1 MTFRQL
7 LKEGRV
13 YRVHT
18 TEFYWDKNGNRHEK
32 FGNRSHDWE
41 NTCMTYAEARA
52 LQFKLPT
59 RVNRLYVFA
68 DDFSEEIRE
77 LAKREDP
84 NDTRSI
90 SERHI
95 YEQELPVI
103 PYTPKNKEKSD
114 GIPMWANIVFGIPLS
129 IIRAALKM

>member
-13 YRVHT
+13 YKVHT
-18 TEFYWDKNGNRHEK
+18 IQYYWDIHGNQHEEI
-32 FGNRSHDWE
+32 GSRPDWE
-41 NTCMTYAEARA
+41 NICMTYQEAMA

-59 RVNRLYVFA
+59 RVNRDYVFA
-68 DDFSEEIRE
+68 DDISDTLRR
-77 LAKREDP
+77 LAEREDP

-90 SERHI
+90 SERPL
-95 YEQELPVI
+95 YEQQLPVI
-103 PYTPKNKEKSD
+103 PYTPKNKKKSD
-114 GIPMWANIVFGIPLS
+114 GIPMWANIVFGIPIS